1 VQRTKE
7 IGIRKVLGASLSRI
21 LFVLNKDILLLLAI
35 SFLIALPVLF
45 YGLNS
50 WLQGYANRMALNGW
64 LFILPMGIV
73 ALITLVTVSYQT
85 IKSATAN
92 PVEALRYE

>member
-1 VQRTKE
+1 
-7 IGIRKVLGASLSRI
+7 
-21 LFVLNKDILLLLAI
+21 
-35 SFLIALPVLF
+35 
-45 YGLNS
+45 
-50 WLQGYANRMALNGW
+50 MALNGW

>member
-1 VQRTKE
+1 
-7 IGIRKVLGASLSRI
+7 
-21 LFVLNKDILLLLAI
+21 VLNKDILVLLAI

-45 YGLNS
+45 YGLNA

-64 LFILPMGIV
+64 LFIVPMIIV
-73 ALITLVTVSYQT
+73 AVITLATVSYQT